1 MIDLLK
7 SIDTELILAVIITIQ
22 TYYLSQLNKRLKK
35 LENKQEELWTFMKR
49 SRMPEVKKM

>member
-35 LENKQEELWTFMKR
+35 LENKQEEL
-49 SRMPEVKKM
+49 